1 MKDLL
6 QNRYELL
13 EKIGEG
19 GMATV
24 YKARCTLLDRI
35 VAVKILKEEYTRDTN
50 LVAKFR
56 SEAQSAAR
64 LSHPNIVNVYD
75 VGEDRG
81 ANFIVMEYIEGINLK
96 QYIDQKGFL
105 SPEESISIALMICDA
120 LAQAHEK
127 GLIHRDIKP
136 HNIMLTRD
144 GVAKVADFGIAR
156 AASTSTITFGG
167 DMVGSVHYV
176 SPEQA
181 RGEPVDSSSDIYSL
195 GCVLYEMVSGRVP
208 FDAASPVT
216 VALKHIHER
225 PIPPSVINNQIPGS
239 LEEIIMIA
247 MEKKSSYRYQTAI
260 EMRQALTDAL
270 YGRENKLARKKRQHD
285 KTLVMPAVGGDEYG
299 GVARKKKIRPIGIIA
314 IAAIFIGLALGIAFS
329 MRDNLFGKEV
339 TVPNVVG
346 LSTKEAANSLEK
358 EGLEMIVGNRV
369 HSEIEEG
376 HVVSQD
382 PEADERVKEGRQV
395 EVVLSLGLELTEV
408 PDIAGKNL
416 EDATFMLKSRGLI
429 MGDVNRI
436 NDPEVAAG
444 IVITQKPEKGVEV
457 ELGEK
462 VDVTVSDGAGEG
474 SQLNMPDLLGM
485 DLSEAK
491 AKLEADGLVLGSTEQ
506 QASDSVFAGK
516 VIKQS
521 ISAGKP
527 VERGESVSLVVSQ
540 GPGPLPK
547 MAQIRYTLPDSNDQM
562 VISIIVVDA
571 KGRREVYNNTHP
583 GGYFISR
590 QIEFY
595 GQATVYI
602 MLDGKEVERQLL
614 E

>member
-6 QNRYELL
+6 QNRYKLL

-35 VAVKILKEEYTRDTN
+35 VAVKILKDEYTRDSN

-75 VGEDRG
+75 VGEDQG

-96 QYIDQKGFL
+96 EYIEQKNLL
-105 SPEESISIALMICDA
+105 SPEEAISIALMICDA

-144 GVAKVADFGIAR
+144 GIAKVADFGIAR
-156 AASTSTITFGG
+156 AANTATITFGG

-181 RGEPVDSSSDIYSL
+181 RGEPVDSTSDIYSL
-195 GCVLYEMVSGRVP
+195 GCVLYEMVTGRVP
-208 FDAASPVT
+208 FDATSPVT

-225 PIPPSVINNQIPGS
+225 PIPPSVVNNQVPGS
-239 LEEIIMIA
+239 LEEVIMIA
-247 MEKKSSYRYQTAI
+247 MEKKPAYRYQTAM
-260 EMRQALTDAL
+260 EMRQALNDAL
-270 YGRENKLARKKRQHD
+270 YGQENKLARKKRKHD
-285 KTLVMPAVGGDEYG
+285 RTIVLPAVGGDEY

-314 IAAIFIGLALGIAFS
+314 IAAIFIGLALGLAFS

-339 TVPNVVG
+339 AVPNVIG
-346 LSTKEAANSLEK
+346 LSTKEAANTLTA
-358 EGLEMIVGNRV
+358 EGLEMVVGNRIN
-369 HSEIEEG
+369 SEIEAG
-376 HVVSQD
+376 HVITQN
-382 PEADERVKEGRQV
+382 PEADQIVKEGRQI
-395 EVVLSLGLELTEV
+395 EVVLSLGLEVTEV
-408 PDIAGKNL
+408 PDIVAKTL

-429 MGDVNRI
+429 IGDVDRI
-436 NDPEVAAG
+436 NDPDIAAG
-444 IVITQKPEKGVEV
+444 IVMTQSPGKGEKV

-462 VDVTVSDGAGEG
+462 VDVTVSNGAGEG
-474 SQLNMPDLLGM
+474 NQLNMPDLEGM
-485 DLSEAK
+485 ELAEAK
-491 AKLEADGLVLGSTEQ
+491 AKLKADGLVLDSTEQ
-506 QASDSVFAGK
+506 QASNSVFAGL
-516 VIKQS
+516 VIRQS

-527 VERGESVSLVVSQ
+527 VKKGESVSLVVSQ

-547 MAQIRYTLPDSNDQM
+547 MAQIRYILPSSENQM
-562 VISIIVVDA
+562 VVSIIVVDA

-583 GGYFISR
+583 GGYTISR